1 VSPRK
6 KNTPDPRFNLIFTDN
21 QSFTLSSV
29 VSPIASLYSEPRA
42 RISKDTELLFGHN
55 FKIYEIKNGF
65 AYGQAAAINE
75 NSTCPGYVGFIPKN
89 DLGTFTTQANYI
101 VTALRAPV
109 FDDANI
115 KSPINKTLSMGSLIY
130 SGHIL
135 DDFIRTERD
144 DYIHRAHVMKISD
157 TPKVSDF
164 TSVAEKHLGLPYIWG
179 GISTVGL
186 DCSGLVLSS
195 LRAVGSDSPRD
206 TDMMEKKLGSFLP
219 IQKNNFSRGDLVF
232 WKGHVGI
239 MVSNTDIIHANAFYM
254 SVTIEPLSVV
264 IDRSLERG
272 GGTITSVKRL

>member
-1 VSPRK
+1 MSIRK
-6 KNTPDPRFNLIFTDN
+6 KNTPDSRINLTFTNN

-42 RISKDTELLFGHN
+42 CVSKDTELLFGHN

-65 AYGQAAAINE
+65 AYGQAASLNG
-75 NSTCPGYVGFIPKN
+75 NSLYPGYVGFIPKN

-109 FDDANI
+109 FDFDNI

-130 SGHIL
+130 SKHTL
-135 DDFIRTERD
+135 DDFIKTERD
-144 DYIHRAHVMKISD
+144 DFIHRAHVMKISD
-157 TPKVSDF
+157 APKVSDF
-164 TSVAEKHLGLPYIWG
+164 ITVAEKHLGLPYIWG

-195 LRAVGSDSPRD
+195 LRAAGSDSPRD
-206 TDMMEKKLGSFLP
+206 TDMMEEKLGSFLS
-219 IQKNNFSRGDLVF
+219 ISKNNYSRGDLVF

-239 MVSNTDIIHANAFYM
+239 MVSKTDIIHANAFHM
-254 SVTIEPLSVV
+254 SVTVEPLSVV
-264 IDRSLERG
+264 IDRILERG
-272 GGTITSVKRL
+272 GGEITSVKRL

>member
-1 VSPRK
+1 MSLRK
-6 KNTPDPRFNLIFTDN
+6 KNTLDSRVNLTFTNN

-42 RISKDTELLFGHN
+42 CVSKDTELLFGHN
-55 FKIYEIKNGF
+55 FKIYDIKNGF
-65 AYGQAAAINE
+65 AYGQAASLNG
-75 NSTCPGYVGFIPKN
+75 NSLYPGYVGFIPEN

-109 FDDANI
+109 FDFDNI

-130 SGHIL
+130 SKHTL
-135 DDFIRTERD
+135 DDFIKTERD

-157 TPKVSDF
+157 APKISDF
-164 TSVAEKHLGLPYIWG
+164 ITVAEKHLGLPYIWG

-206 TDMMEKKLGSFLP
+206 TDMMEEKLGSFLS
-219 IQKNNFSRGDLVF
+219 ISKNNYSRGDLVF

-239 MVSNTDIIHANAFYM
+239 MVSKTDIIHANAFHM
-254 SVTIEPLSVV
+254 SVTVEPLSAV

-272 GGTITSVKRL
+272 GGEITSVKRL

>member
-1 VSPRK
+1 MSLRK
-6 KNTPDPRFNLIFTDN
+6 KNTLDSRVNLTFTNN

-42 RISKDTELLFGHN
+42 CVSKDTELLFGHN
-55 FKIYEIKNGF
+55 FKIYEIINGF
-65 AYGQAAAINE
+65 AYGQAASLNG
-75 NSTCPGYVGFIPKN
+75 NSLYPGYVGFIPEN

-109 FDDANI
+109 FDFDNI

-130 SGHIL
+130 SKHTL
-135 DDFIRTERD
+135 DDFIKTERD

-157 TPKVSDF
+157 APKISDF
-164 TSVAEKHLGLPYIWG
+164 ITVAEKHLGLPYIWG

-206 TDMMEKKLGSFLP
+206 TDMMEEKLGSFLS
-219 IQKNNFSRGDLVF
+219 ISKNNYSRGDLVF

-239 MVSNTDIIHANAFYM
+239 MVSKTDIIHANAFHM
-254 SVTIEPLSVV
+254 SVTVEPLSAV

-272 GGTITSVKRL
+272 GGEITSVKRL

>member
-1 VSPRK
+1 MSLRK
-6 KNTPDPRFNLIFTDN
+6 KNTLDSRVNLTFTNN

-29 VSPIASLYSEPRA
+29 VSPIASLYSEPSA
-42 RISKDTELLFGHN
+42 CVSKDTELLFGHN

-65 AYGQAAAINE
+65 AYGQAASLNR
-75 NSTCPGYVGFIPKN
+75 NSLYPGYVGFIPEN

-101 VTALRAPV
+101 VTALSAPV
-109 FDDANI
+109 FDFANI

-130 SGHIL
+130 SKHTL
-135 DDFIRTERD
+135 DDFIKTERD

-157 TPKVSDF
+157 APKISDF
-164 TSVAEKHLGLPYIWG
+164 ITVAEKHLGLPYIWG

-206 TDMMEKKLGSFLP
+206 TDMMEEKLGSFLS
-219 IQKNNFSRGDLVF
+219 ISKNNYSRGDLVF

-239 MVSNTDIIHANAFYM
+239 MVSKTDIIHANAFHM
-254 SVTIEPLSVV
+254 SVIVEPLSVV

-272 GGTITSVKRL
+272 GGEITSVKRL